1 MEDKYKIL
9 QESDWNK
16 GNESKM
22 LPLDRVRMHTLWL
35 EKMHEEMLHVEQH
48 VPNNDQPVVG
58 FPD

>member
-1 MEDKYKIL
+1 MEEKYKIL

-22 LPLDRVRMHTLWL
+22 LPLDRVDMHNLWL
-35 EKMHEEMLHVEQH
+35 EKIHKEIINKRILAPQEDE
-48 VPNNDQPVVG
+48 PVVG